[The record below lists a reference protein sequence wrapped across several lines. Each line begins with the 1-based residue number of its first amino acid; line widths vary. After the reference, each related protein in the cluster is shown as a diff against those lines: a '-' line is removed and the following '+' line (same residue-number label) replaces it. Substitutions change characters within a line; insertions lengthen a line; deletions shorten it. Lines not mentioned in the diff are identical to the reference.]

1 MISDGAEI
9 MLCLVFCFLC
19 LAVTDKNA
27 LSKRNTKHEI
37 RNTLPR

>member
-1 MISDGAEI
+1 MKISDGAEI

-27 LSKRNTKHEI
+27 IS
-37 RNTLPR
+37 